1 MTRDDDG
8 DDDLAALW
16 ETTREASE
24 ADADDHPSVS
34 GRRATCE
41 SCGRPARACL
51 CPNLPETPFPT
62 RGALVIL
69 THPNEHKRA
78 LATGWILPRCL
89 RRCAVLTRR
98 SPPDAF
104 LRMLGPADAHDVT
117 DGGVLPADAPI
128 YLLYPAPHATDVTRV
143 DVRADAESLRSARK
157 GDVEYGGGGGGG
169 GGGGALPGRIS
180 AELASTRE
188 ALRDAA
194 YLCIAVDSTW
204 RQARE
209 MVVRAV
215 EALPAR
221 ARLVRLPTRGSAEA
235 PGLRRVWERSGGDVP
250 GDEDGDARGDTRTL
264 RVEPAEGCMLTA
276 EAAARAMSALER
288 GYARDGEGDGDG
300 DGDEVSGG
308 DSAAAAAISAVRAM
322 ARIQAAHDPAM
333 RAGMV
338 KRTGGRRQ
346 RIAAAE
352 RVLPKT
358 KAG

>member
-104 LRMLGPADAHDVT
+104 LRMLGPADADDDT

-143 DVRADAESLRSARK
+143 DVRADAESLRSACE

-169 GGGGALPGRIS
+169 GGGAPGPHLCGTRLHSRSAPGRRIPVHRRRLHV
-180 AELASTRE
+180 ATGAGDGGARGGGVTRARE
-188 ALRDAA
+188 A
-194 YLCIAVDSTW
+194 
-204 RQARE
+204 
-209 MVVRAV
+209 RAT
-215 EALPAR
+215 P
-221 ARLVRLPTRGSAEA
+221 
-235 PGLRRVWERSGGDVP
+235 
-250 GDEDGDARGDTRTL
+250 DAR
-264 RVEPAEGCMLTA
+264 V
-276 EAAARAMSALER
+276 R
-288 GYARDGEGDGDG
+288 GGAG
-300 DGDEVSGG
+300 VASGVG
-308 DSAAAAAISAVRAM
+308 TIR
-322 ARIQAAHDPAM
+322 RGRP
-333 RAGMV
+333 R
-338 KRTGGRRQ
+338 GRRW
-346 RIAAAE
+346 
-352 RVLPKT
+352 
-358 KAG
+358 

>member
-1 MTRDDDG
+1 MSDVVVRSGETRAVASLRARIAAAPARVVSSRRNARARLGVTVRATRERASGALTDSSSPCENNDATRDFCAQRDLRTHIAIDSSPTRRPAHPTHRSRRPPLSVRIVDPATMTRDDDG

-104 LRMLGPADAHDVT
+104 LRMLGPADADDDT

-143 DVRADAESLRSARK
+143 DVRADAESLQK
-157 GDVEYGGGGGGG
+157 
-169 GGGGALPGRIS
+169 
-180 AELASTRE
+180 
-188 ALRDAA
+188 
-194 YLCIAVDSTW
+194 
-204 RQARE
+204 
-209 MVVRAV
+209 
-215 EALPAR
+215 LPAK
-221 ARLVRLPTRGSAEA
+221 VTS
-235 PGLRRVWERSGGDVP
+235 S
-250 GDEDGDARGDTRTL
+250 T
-264 RVEPAEGCMLTA
+264 
-276 EAAARAMSALER
+276 
-288 GYARDGEGDGDG
+288 
-300 DGDEVSGG
+300 
-308 DSAAAAAISAVRAM
+308 AAAAA
-322 ARIQAAHDPAM
+322 AA
-333 RAGMV
+333 G
-338 KRTGGRRQ
+338 GGRSR
-346 RIAAAE
+346 AASLRNSPPLAK
-352 RVLPKT
+352 RSGTPHT
-358 KAG
+358 CASPSTPRGDRRGRWWCARWRR

>member
-104 LRMLGPADAHDVT
+104 LRMLGPADADDDT

-143 DVRADAESLRSARK
+143 DVRADAESLRSACE

-169 GGGGALPGRIS
+169 GGRSRAASLRNSPPLAKRSGTPHTCASPSTPRGDRRGRWWCARWRRYPRARGSCNSRREGPRRRRGCVGCGNDPAGTSPGTKMVMHVG
-180 AELASTRE
+180 TRE
-188 ALRDAA
+188 RFGW
-194 YLCIAVDSTW
+194 SP
-204 RQARE
+204 R
-209 MVVRAV
+209 
-215 EALPAR
+215 
-221 ARLVRLPTRGSAEA
+221 RGA
-235 PGLRRVWERSGGDVP
+235 
-250 GDEDGDARGDTRTL
+250 
-264 RVEPAEGCMLTA
+264 C
-276 EAAARAMSALER
+276 
-288 GYARDGEGDGDG
+288 
-300 DGDEVSGG
+300 
-308 DSAAAAAISAVRAM
+308 
-322 ARIQAAHDPAM
+322 
-333 RAGMV
+333 
-338 KRTGGRRQ
+338 
-346 RIAAAE
+346 
-352 RVLPKT
+352 
-358 KAG
+358 